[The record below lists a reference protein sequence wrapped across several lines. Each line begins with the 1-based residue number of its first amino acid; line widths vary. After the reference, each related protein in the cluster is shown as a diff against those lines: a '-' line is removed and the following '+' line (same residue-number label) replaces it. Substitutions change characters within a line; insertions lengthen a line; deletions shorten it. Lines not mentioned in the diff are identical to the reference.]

1 MPRARLFGTLFY
13 ANYLTRALAL
23 YRSLEAH
30 FVGDFTLVM
39 LCMDDAAR
47 RAIEQLKLKHVEAL
61 PIHDLECT
69 FRELATVK
77 SQRSI
82 AEYSWT
88 ATPFLLRWLL
98 GRVTPGEAVVYLD
111 ADMMFYSDAQPLFDE
126 WGGADI
132 AIHEHRY
139 APSHHHYE
147 QTSGRFN
154 VGWVGIRNSEQG
166 KRCVTRW
173 AGQCIELCVHDAARG
188 LCGDQTYLDE
198 WPSLYDRLVILQ
210 HKGAGLGPW
219 NIGRYAM
226 SDAGTMPQVDGMP
239 VVFYHFSALRIIH
252 ANLFGHLVIIPA
264 LGYRFAPIQRRLI
277 YRPYAQRLR
286 EAARDIRMVGAAEAL
301 VDRRPTWPEIRAMRR
316 GILVV

>member
-1 MPRARLFGTLFY
+1 MSRARLFGTLFY

-30 FVGDFTLVM
+30 FAGDFTLVM
-39 LCMDDAAR
+39 LCMDEAAR
-47 RAIEQLKLKHVEAL
+47 RVIEQLELPHVEAV
-61 PIHDLECT
+61 PVSDLERT
-69 FRELATVK
+69 FQELAAVK
-77 SQRSI
+77 LQRTI

-88 ATPFLLRWLL
+88 VTPFLLRRLL
-98 GRVTPGEAVVYLD
+98 GRVAPGDSVVYLD
-111 ADMMFYSDAQPLFDE
+111 ADMMFYSDPQPIFDE

-139 APSHHHYE
+139 APRHHHFE
-147 QTSGRFN
+147 RTSGRFN
-154 VGWVGIRNSEQG
+154 VGWVGVRNSDQG
-166 KRCVTRW
+166 KRCVERW
-173 AGQCIELCVHDAARG
+173 AGQCIARCVHDPARG

-198 WPSLYDRLVILQ
+198 WPALYDRLVVLQ

-219 NIGRYAM
+219 NLDRYTM
-226 SDAGTMPQVDGMP
+226 SAAGTAPYVDGMP
-239 VVFYHFSALRIIH
+239 VIFYHFSALRILH

-277 YRPYAQRLR
+277 YRPYAERLR
-286 EAARDIRMVGAAEAL
+286 AAAREVRAVAAGAAL
-301 VDRRPTWPEIRAMRR
+301 VDRRPTLPEIRAMRR